1 MGATAP
7 AASPPHLAAAKR
19 LFELLAK
26 SDGRDKFLATLQYL
40 ALYASAGEA
49 GAALTKVAGNLG
61 SSRKPFRV
69 LKPLEI
75 IIPLIY
81 GPPGGWPKNTTITTI
96 NKLKLLG
103 FLCYFM
109 GDHVVWA
116 TSVGLL
122 KDAEMAKTAGKV
134 SMYGWMSSSVM
145 TLAAE
150 LIAVAKTEKDAARA
164 KRDRSVEKSAAD
176 KRTASEALWE
186 KRNKHMLVISQN
198 VALVGVAAGVL
209 QLLPLK
215 PRTIGALGVYGSLC
229 NLYQM
234 LPAPPV
240 AAKPS
245 LKEG

>member
-1 MGATAP
+1 
-7 AASPPHLAAAKR
+7 
-19 LFELLAK
+19 
-26 SDGRDKFLATLQYL
+26 
-40 ALYASAGEA
+40 
-49 GAALTKVAGNLG
+49 
-61 SSRKPFRV
+61 
-69 LKPLEI
+69 
-75 IIPLIY
+75 
-81 GPPGGWPKNTTITTI
+81 
-96 NKLKLLG
+96 
-103 FLCYFM
+103 
-109 GDHVVWA
+109 
-116 TSVGLL
+116 
-122 KDAEMAKTAGKV
+122 
-134 SMYGWMSSSVM
+134 
-145 TLAAE
+145 

-198 VALVGVAAGVL
+198 VALVGCHSIPIPRGPHATTRISSQEDSPLMGPRRTRGRSQVGVAAGVL